1 MTAKNVLYAA
11 VGAPVVAA
19 RKVVEAVS
27 ELRSTLNKEADTL
40 GKTTNKRV
48 AVWADEGEKL
58 VSRIT
63 DAKMVDEL
71 TSKVDFDQVSTQ
83 VSKLRD
89 QLEDMLATWKA
100 SFRPEKFPTVTAQAS
115 PEGVK
120 IEAKTSVAA
129 KPARRRP
136 AGPKTTAAKAAAT
149 NAVTRKAPARAGKAP
164 ARASVTATV
173 TTKATSAKKAAAKEA
188 PGKKAPAQ
196 KAPAQKASAKKAS
209 AQNASAK
216 KASARKA
223 SSSTT
228 NGRAKSSVR
237 KAVAVG

>member
-1 MTAKNVLYAA
+1 MTAKSVLYAA

-19 RKVVEAVS
+19 RRVAEAVS

-48 AVWADEGEKL
+48 AEWADEGEKL

-100 SFRPEKFPTVTAQAS
+100 SFRPDRLPTVTAQAS
-115 PEGVK
+115 PAGVK
-120 IEAKTSVAA
+120 LEAKTAAARKSPAKKSAARKSPAKKSPATKSPAKKSAA
-129 KPARRRP
+129 KKAVAKTSARK
-136 AGPKTTAAKAAAT
+136 AVAK
-149 NAVTRKAPARAGKAP
+149 KAPAK
-164 ARASVTATV
+164 S
-173 TTKATSAKKAAAKEA
+173 SAKKA
-188 PGKKAPAQ
+188 P
-196 KAPAQKASAKKAS
+196 
-209 AQNASAK
+209 
-216 KASARKA
+216 ARKA
-223 SSSTT
+223 SSSATA
-228 NGRAKSSVR
+228 AKKANSTVR
-237 KAVAVG
+237 KSVAIAS